1 MGLWRRFLWVLAG
14 LKWKLVL
21 NSIQALKK
29 KSIQGN
35 FLFIIQVRASVP
47 HVRIC
52 LLLPLEIFSSL
63 SMISAQW
70 SSSLSVAY
78 LLIQEIFKDIKK
90 LLTSMKLKP
99 SSDLGAYKMSWMI
112 QLPLPRG
119 IVEPV
124 LTKLLSI
131 LLIVSSSVSSSG
143 SDSMGRSLNLKINLN
158 KNRLLSA
165 FSINTAAKLSLNFT
179 LA

>member
-1 MGLWRRFLWVLAG
+1 MWVLAG

-21 NSIQALKK
+21 NSVQALKK
-29 KSIQGN
+29 NSIQGN

-52 LLLPLEIFSSL
+52 LLLPLEIFNSL
-63 SMISAQW
+63 LMISAQW

-78 LLIQEIFKDIKK
+78 LFIQEIFKDIKK
-90 LLTSMKLKP
+90 LLASMKLKP
-99 SSDLGAYKMSWMI
+99 PSDFGAYKMSWLI

-131 LLIVSSSVSSSG
+131 LLITSQVLGLGSSTE
-143 SDSMGRSLNLKINLN
+143 
-158 KNRLLSA
+158 A
-165 FSINTAAKLSLNFT
+165 T
-179 LA
+179 